1 MVILGQTSSIACLN
15 SHHSIW
21 PRGVNIGVHWRV
33 SVVQVVN
40 EFGRSGDLTCC
51 LVASASWIIEHGQAE
66 QLYRLLP
73 FPPEKEDGCEHQSQE
88 KTAEA
93 AEGRQFTFKML
104 WIDEFEYVWPKQR
117 CQPWIN
123 KTCLLS
129 LMSHGDCPPWCFA
142 MKKGPRR
149 PAGGICVWH
158 QPLESTWNIPYF
170 ERFFLWEH
178 DVESLA
184 RPILSMLPKKPPE
197 RAPSALLRS
206 EKEKDI
212 EREDQGPAISAKLV
226 QFLAMLVRGF
236 LDFDPWILHP
246 KFGYTNWWPQS
257 LEVMV
262 ICGNGH

>member
-170 ERFFLWEH
+170 ERFFFVGTWC
-178 DVESLA
+178 
-184 RPILSMLPKKPPE
+184 
-197 RAPSALLRS
+197 
-206 EKEKDI
+206 
-212 EREDQGPAISAKLV
+212 
-226 QFLAMLVRGF
+226 
-236 LDFDPWILHP
+236 W
-246 KFGYTNWWPQS
+246 KFG
-257 LEVMV
+257 
-262 ICGNGH
+262 